1 MQKRQSSCT
10 GGAFW
15 SESASYSKTK
25 GPLMP
30 VGASLHI
37 GLNAV
42 DPKEYSGWDGQLTA
56 CEFDAN
62 DMQALA
68 KTQGFT
74 KETKRLTKRA
84 TRNRVLADI
93 KAAAAKLKRND
104 IFFLTYSGHGGQ
116 VPNTGN
122 DFEPD
127 GYDETWCL
135 YDGELIDDELYA
147 ALKQFVRGVRIFVL
161 SDSCHSG
168 TVLRA
173 AHFSALGLTP
183 VRPRM
188 MPRDIALRVYM
199 DHEKFYDKLQ
209 QRRGTPRKRMDGT
222 AVLISGCQDNQ
233 TSADGDRNGLFT
245 ETLLA
250 VWKNGKFNGD
260 YHGFHESIVKLM
272 PPTQS
277 PKYFTIGR
285 TNEQFESQK
294 PFTV

>member
-1 MQKRQSSCT
+1 MGRPTHRVRVRRKRHASVGESPGVYESNQTPNEKSDTQPGPGRYQS
-10 GGAFW
+10 G
-15 SESASYSKTK
+15 
-25 GPLMP
+25 
-30 VGASLHI
+30 
-37 GLNAV
+37 
-42 DPKEYSGWDGQLTA
+42 SGET
-56 CEFDAN
+56 
-62 DMQALA
+62 
-68 KTQGFT
+68 
-74 KETKRLTKRA
+74 ETKRHLFSHLFGPRRPGA
-84 TRNRVLADI
+84 E
-93 KAAAAKLKRND
+93 
-104 IFFLTYSGHGGQ
+104 H
-116 VPNTGN
+116 GN

-173 AHFSALGLTP
+173 VHFSALGLTP
-183 VRPRM
+183 ARPRM

-209 QRRGTPRKRMDGT
+209 KTSATRRTRMDAT

-277 PKYFTIGR
+277 PNYFARGR

>member
-1 MQKRQSSCT
+1 
-10 GGAFW
+10 
-15 SESASYSKTK
+15 
-25 GPLMP
+25 MP
-30 VGASLHI
+30 IGASLHI

-42 DPKEYSGWDGQLTA
+42 DPKQYSGWDGQLTA

-68 KTQGFT
+68 KTQGFA
-74 KETKRLTKRA
+74 KVTKRLTKRA
-84 TRNRVLADI
+84 TRNRILADI

-104 IFFLTYSGHGGQ
+104 IFLLTYSGHGGQ
-116 VPNTGN
+116 VPNTGS

-173 AHFSALGLTP
+173 AHFSALGLAP

-209 QRRGTPRKRMDGT
+209 QRRATRRTRMNAT
-222 AVLISGCQDNQ
+222 AFLISGCQDNQ

-250 VWKNGKFNGD
+250 VWKNGKFKGD
-260 YHGFHESIVKLM
+260 YRGFHQSIVKLM

-277 PKYFTIGR
+277 PNYFTIGR
-285 TNEQFESQK
+285 TNETFESQK
-294 PFTV
+294 PFTI

>member
-1 MQKRQSSCT
+1 
-10 GGAFW
+10 
-15 SESASYSKTK
+15 
-25 GPLMP
+25 MP
-30 VGASLHI
+30 TGASLHI

-42 DPKEYSGWDGQLTA
+42 DPQQYSRWDGQLTA

-68 KTQGFT
+68 KKQGF
-74 KETKRLTKRA
+74 KKVTKRLTKKA

-93 KAAAAKLKRND
+93 KSAASKLKQND

-173 AHFSALGLTP
+173 IQFSARGVTP

-188 MPRDIALRVYM
+188 MPRDVALRVYM

-209 QRRGTPRKRMDGT
+209 QRSATRRTRVDAS

-250 VWKNGKFNGD
+250 VWKNGKFKGD
-260 YHGFHESIVKLM
+260 YSGFHESIVKLM
-272 PPTQS
+272 PPKHT
-277 PKYFTIGR
+277 PTVLTVRR
-285 TNEQFESQK
+285 TNEQFEGQK

>member
-1 MQKRQSSCT
+1 
-10 GGAFW
+10 
-15 SESASYSKTK
+15 
-25 GPLMP
+25 MP
-30 VGASLHI
+30 SGISLHI

-42 DPKEYSGWDGQLTA
+42 DPKQYSGWSGELA
-56 CEFDAN
+56 GYEFDAK
-62 DMQALA
+62 DMRAIARKHGVATRL
-68 KTQGFT
+68 
-74 KETKRLTKRA
+74 RLTKSA
-84 TRNRVLADI
+84 TRNRILADL
-93 KAAAAKLKRND
+93 KRVAKKLKRND

-127 GYDETWCL
+127 GFDETWCL

-147 ALKQFVRGVRIFVL
+147 ALNQFAAGVRIFVL

-173 AHFSALGLTP
+173 VHFSSLGLKP

-199 DHEKFYDKLQ
+199 DHEEFYDKLQ
-209 QRRGTPRKRMDGT
+209 QRGATRRTRMNAT

-250 VWKNGKFNGD
+250 VWK
-260 YHGFHESIVKLM
+260 
-272 PPTQS
+272 
-277 PKYFTIGR
+277 
-285 TNEQFESQK
+285 
-294 PFTV
+294 

>member
-1 MQKRQSSCT
+1 
-10 GGAFW
+10 
-15 SESASYSKTK
+15 
-25 GPLMP
+25 MP
-30 VGASLHI
+30 IGASLHI

-42 DPKEYSGWDGQLTA
+42 DPKQYSGWDGQLTA

-74 KETKRLTKRA
+74 KVTKRLTKKA

-93 KAAAAKLKRND
+93 KAAASKLKQSD

-127 GYDETWCL
+127 GFDETWCL

-147 ALKQFVRGVRIFVL
+147 ALKQFVKGVRIFVL

-173 AHFSALGLTP
+173 IQFSALGVTP
-183 VRPRM
+183 ARPRM
-188 MPRDIALRVYM
+188 MPRDVALRVYM
-199 DHEKFYDKLQ
+199 DHQKFYDKIQ
-209 QRRGTPRKRMDGT
+209 QRSSGSHTRMRAT
-222 AVLISGCQDNQ
+222 ALLISGCQDNQ

-245 ETLLA
+245 ETVLA
-250 VWKNGKFNGD
+250 VWKNGKFKGD
-260 YHGFHESIVKLM
+260 YRGFHKSIVKLM
-272 PPTQS
+272 PPTQT
-277 PKYFTIGR
+277 PNFFTIGPA
-285 TNEQFESQK
+285 NYAFEEQE

>member
-1 MQKRQSSCT
+1 
-10 GGAFW
+10 
-15 SESASYSKTK
+15 
-25 GPLMP
+25 MP
-30 VGASLHI
+30 TGASLHI

-42 DPKEYSGWDGQLTA
+42 DPKHYSGWDGQLTA

-62 DMQALA
+62 DMRALA
-68 KTQGFT
+68 KKQGFR
-74 KETKRLTKRA
+74 KVTKRLTKRA

-127 GYDETWCL
+127 GFDETWCL

-147 ALKQFVRGVRIFVL
+147 ALNQFAAGVRIFVL

-168 TVLRA
+168 TVLRD
-173 AHFSALGLTP
+173 AHFSALGVAP

-199 DHEKFYDKLQ
+199 DHQNFYDKLQ
-209 QRRGTPRKRMDGT
+209 QRGADPRTKMRATGL
-222 AVLISGCQDNQ
+222 LISGCQDNQ

-245 ETLLA
+245 QTLLA
-250 VWKNGKFNGD
+250 VWKNGKFKGD
-260 YHGFHESIVKLM
+260 YRGFQKSIVKLM
-272 PPTQS
+272 PPTQT
-277 PKYFTIGR
+277 PNYFTIGPA
-285 TNEQFESQK
+285 NYGFEKQK

>member
-1 MQKRQSSCT
+1 
-10 GGAFW
+10 
-15 SESASYSKTK
+15 
-25 GPLMP
+25 MP
-30 VGASLHI
+30 TGASLHI

-68 KTQGFT
+68 KAQGFT
-74 KETKRLTKRA
+74 KVTKRLTKKA

-127 GYDETWCL
+127 GFDETSCL

-173 AHFSALGLTP
+173 AHFSALGLMP

-188 MPRDIALRVYM
+188 MPRDTPLGVYM
-199 DHEKFYDKLQ
+199 DHEQFYDKLQ
-209 QRRGTPRKRMDGT
+209 QRGRTRRPKMHAT

-233 TSADGDRNGLFT
+233 TSAAGDRNGLFA

-277 PKYFTIGR
+277 ANYFTIGR
-285 TNEQFESQK
+285 TNEQFENQK

>member
-1 MQKRQSSCT
+1 
-10 GGAFW
+10 
-15 SESASYSKTK
+15 
-25 GPLMP
+25 MP
-30 VGASLHI
+30 IGASLHI

-42 DPKEYSGWDGQLTA
+42 DSRHYSGWDGELSA

-68 KTQGFT
+68 KTQGFI
-74 KETKRLTKRA
+74 KVTKRLTKRA

-93 KAAAAKLKRND
+93 KAAASKLKRSD
-104 IFFLTYSGHGGQ
+104 IFLLTYSGHGGQ

-127 GYDETWCL
+127 GFDETWCL

-147 ALKQFVRGVRIFVL
+147 ALKQFASGVRIFVL

-173 AHFSALGLTP
+173 AHFSALGLKP

-199 DHEKFYDKLQ
+199 DHQKFYDKLQ
-209 QRRGTPRKRMDGT
+209 QRGATRRTRMNAS

-250 VWKNGKFNGD
+250 VWKNGKFKGN
-260 YHGFHESIVKLM
+260 YRGFRESIVKLM

-277 PKYFTIGR
+277 PNYFTIGR
-285 TNEQFESQK
+285 INEQFESQK

>member
-10 GGAFW
+10 GDACWFRIGILIQNER
-15 SESASYSKTK
+15 S
-25 GPLMP
+25 LMP
-30 VGASLHI
+30 TGASLHI

-74 KETKRLTKRA
+74 KVTKRLTKRA

-93 KAAAAKLKRND
+93 KAAAAKLKRDD

-173 AHFSALGLTP
+173 AHFSALGLMP

-209 QRRGTPRKRMDGT
+209 QPRTTRRTRMDAT
-222 AVLISGCQDNQ
+222 AVLVSGCQDNQ

-250 VWKNGKFNGD
+250 VWKNGKF
-260 YHGFHESIVKLM
+260 
-272 PPTQS
+272 TS
-277 PKYFTIGR
+277 PWDGL
-285 TNEQFESQK
+285 TNSSRARNRSQFD
-294 PFTV
+294 P